1 MSSHPRPAL
10 AWGGESEARARLKAM
25 GEAVAIIS
33 VSASAA
39 VGIGGL
45 GAAAGAGSRE
55 RRWQS
60 REERII
66 ELRTVLEAAQIVLA
80 ALMVTV
86 RESLEEVHGS
96 SRINPS
102 TDIQH
107 LGKGLAT
114 ERARI
119 SVRLGWRSAEYTSFS
134 ECWTALSSVINT
146 IVDNPADKLNPDI
159 KSTCQK
165 KLRSRVRGRAHSRQ
179 HAPRD
184 WPHRPGDF
192 LVCAKATIGDT
203 GLE

>member
-1 MSSHPRPAL
+1 
-10 AWGGESEARARLKAM
+10 M